1 MIMRNR
7 KMPQRGFSLVELMI
21 TISVVALLLTL
32 AVPSF
37 REAGLSGQ
45 LRSSANDLAASARFA
60 RSQAIKQN
68 AMIKLCVSADGASCG
83 AGGWEQGW
91 IVLKGAVVLQH
102 RAASSSGLKIAEANG
117 ITSVDF
123 EPTGLGATPA
133 MLTVCRATPSVGSQ
147 ERVVNI
153 DATGRPRVR
162 ITKAGACP

>member
-1 MIMRNR
+1 MRNR
-7 KMPQRGFSLVELMI
+7 KKSQTGFSLVELMI
-21 TISVVALLLTL
+21 AISVLALLLTL

-68 AMIKLCVSADGASCG
+68 TVITLCVSASGASCSG
-83 AGGWEQGW
+83 GGWEQGW
-91 IVLKGAVVLQH
+91 IVVKGGAVLQH
-102 RAASSSGLKIAEANG
+102 RAASPGGMKIAEANG
-117 ITSVDF
+117 VTSIDF
-123 EPTGLGATPA
+123 QPTGLGATPA
-133 MLTVCRATPSVGSQ
+133 ALTVCRATPSVGSQ

-162 ITKAGACP
+162 ITKNAACPA